1 MGLEKNAKYIFDLTN
16 TNMNISGIVVKE
28 TKNYVYLVDCYIY
41 NSRYT
46 RNYWAENKVPKA
58 SIVDYKQVKEVA

>member
-1 MGLEKNAKYIFDLTN
+1 MGLEKNAKYVFNLTN
-16 TNMNISGIVVKE
+16 TNMNISGIVLKE

-46 RNYWAENKVPKA
+46 RNHWDKNKLPKA